1 MQKRRLWLKKGE
13 KMRNNFIGEKA
24 GEHSSLQNN
33 RRLNSQA
40 LAAFF
45 TPPPQHRT
53 TTDGCPP

>member
-1 MQKRRLWLKKGE
+1 MI
-13 KMRNNFIGEKA
+13 NNFIGEKA

-45 TPPPQHRT
+45 TPPPQHST
-53 TTDGCPP
+53 PTDRCPP